1 MRKLTRITLIGVT
14 AVALAAPVSALG
26 AAEKPFR
33 GADSGTF
40 TIEPIS
46 PTVVLSKDVAAG
58 HATRLGAYTL
68 VAQERIDLVTLRIT
82 SGVWTVATK
91 HGTLFGTY
99 AGNAEFT
106 GPSTIAY
113 HVSGPILGGTGRYE
127 GASGS
132 VHFDGAA
139 DLAAGTLSDELTGV
153 LLSGDD

>member
-1 MRKLTRITLIGVT
+1 MHHLAKVALIGAA
-14 AVALAAPVSALG
+14 AVALAAPLSALG

-46 PTVVLSKDVAAG
+46 PTVVLSKDVAVG

-68 VAQERIDLVTLRIT
+68 IAQERIDLVTLQIS
-82 SGVWTVATK
+82 SGGWTLVTK

-99 AGNAEFT
+99 AGRAEFT

-113 HVSGPILGGTGRYE
+113 RVSGPILGGTGRYE